1 MEATRKNN
9 HSEKGSDAAVNFA
22 PVVERVAASAHDA
35 VDKAAGAA
43 TAAAKLVDRKTGK
56 LLQTVQD
63 QQERYIEGARDRV
76 RENPLAA
83 IGIALAAGIALS
95 FLLTRR

>member
-9 HSEKGSDAAVNFA
+9 HSGKGSTTDAALNFA
-22 PVVERVAASAHDA
+22 PVVDRVAAGAHEA

-43 TAAAKLVDRKTGK
+43 TKAAKLIARKGDV
-56 LLQTVQD
+56 LMAVPEQYL
-63 QQERYIEGARDRV
+63 ESCRERV

-83 IGIALAAGIALS
+83 VGVAVAAGIALS
-95 FLLTRR
+95 FLLSRR

>member
-9 HSEKGSDAAVNFA
+9 HSGKGGSTDAALNFA
-22 PVVERVAASAHDA
+22 PVVERVAAGAHEA

-43 TAAAKLVDRKTGK
+43 TKAARLIGRKGDV
-56 LLQTVQD
+56 LLAAPEQYL
-63 QQERYIEGARDRV
+63 ESCRDRV

-83 IGIALAAGIALS
+83 MGVAVAAGIALS
-95 FLLTRR
+95 FLISRR

>member
-9 HSEKGSDAAVNFA
+9 HSDKGGHSDAAVNLA
-22 PVVERVAASAHDA
+22 PVVERVAAGAHDA
-35 VDKAAGAA
+35 VDRAAGAA
-43 TAAAKLVDRKTGK
+43 AAAAKLVEKKSEVLRAA
-56 LLQTVQD
+56 
-63 QQERYIEGARDRV
+63 QERYLESCRERV
-76 RENPLAA
+76 RDNPLAA